1 MRTRLLDLDS
11 ERPADLDRDRS
22 PRRREK
28 GFWKP
33 FAGPGEEEV
42 GEWVWERG
50 GKGDLEAER
59 LGGSSAVVAVVASV
73 REAGTPEGIGSEG
86 SCLGV
91 EDLGAEGG
99 AGFTEEGTGGRRA
112 YSKNLQ

>member
-11 ERPADLDRDRS
+11 DRPADLDLARS

-33 FAGPGEEEV
+33 FAGPGEEEEV
-42 GEWVWERG
+42 GVCVWEVSGRG
-50 GKGDLEAER
+50 DFEAVR
-59 LGGSSAVVAVVASV
+59 LGGSSAVAAG
-73 REAGTPEGIGSEG
+73 REAGTADAGVESEG

-91 EDLGAEGG
+91 EDVGAEGE
-99 AGFTEEGTGGRRA
+99 AGFREEGTGGRRA
-112 YSKNLQ
+112 YSKNIQ